1 MAGRAIMALL
11 LISVMITGTSNAMK
25 TIELDDSAEIANAN
39 EYVKIST
46 FFGFWGWGP
55 PIKWWPISFC
65 SWDYWTS
72 AVWQVTLAGKFV
84 TCNSP
89 AARATG
95 TALAGLGSR
104 TIGRNARV
112 QNILKGVR
120 WNPLSTTPVLCA
132 QRGGQMIFTL
142 RLQMP
147 TSAMNQL
154 RSTAGTQAMKSVY
167 SASSFRTLKLS
178 GEAGNCLIILNDAM
192 YVIQKHLKAV

>member
-11 LISVMITGTSNAMK
+11 LFSVMITGTSNAME
-25 TIELDDSAEIANAN
+25 TTELDDSVGIANAN
-39 EYVKIST
+39 EDVKSST
-46 FFGFWGWGP
+46 FLGFWGWGP

-132 QRGGQMIFTL
+132 QRGGQMIFT
-142 RLQMP
+142 
-147 TSAMNQL
+147 
-154 RSTAGTQAMKSVY
+154 Y
-167 SASSFRTLKLS
+167 SAPANAYFCHEPIAVYRGNS
-178 GEAGNCLIILNDAM
+178 GDEICLQCFQLP
-192 YVIQKHLKAV
+192 HFKAIR